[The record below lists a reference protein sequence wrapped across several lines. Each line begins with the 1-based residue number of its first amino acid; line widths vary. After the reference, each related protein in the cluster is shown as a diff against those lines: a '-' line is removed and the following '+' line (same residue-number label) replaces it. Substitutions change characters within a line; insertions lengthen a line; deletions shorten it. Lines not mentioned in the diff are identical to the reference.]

1 MSGLTFQ
8 MLLYVPLGVVV
19 GSLLQRVPA
28 GIRRRLVVRFVT
40 SPLDAESRPYLAQFV
55 LRALLAGLVVASG
68 SLAILR
74 IGLGD
79 AEIRTQWVLVAGS
92 ALVFVLLQL
101 IPSRSVSRALNV
113 VVLVVAAFLSFQLA
127 QVHFRSSVESA
138 VSIAAPFEGEWAFTS
153 AGRSTLIN
161 PHYALGSNQKYAADL
176 VVDRG
181 GRTFEGTRELASSY
195 HCWDE
200 PILAPADGVV
210 VAVENDHQDW
220 PVGQRDHANPAGNLV
235 IIDIGDGLYV
245 MMAHL
250 RMGSVTMAEGER
262 VVVGDVVGRCGNSG
276 NTSEPHLHMQVQ
288 DSPVFNFEDRIE
300 TFPFRFTNTIHIR
313 GGTEYPEQ
321 QDQFRRNDLVRTK
334 P

>member
-1 MSGLTFQ
+1 M
-8 MLLYVPLGVVV
+8 
-19 GSLLQRVPA
+19 A
-28 GIRRRLVVRFVT
+28 T
-40 SPLDAESRPYLAQFV
+40 SPVD
-55 LRALLAGLVVASG
+55 
-68 SLAILR
+68 
-74 IGLGD
+74 
-79 AEIRTQWVLVAGS
+79 
-92 ALVFVLLQL
+92 
-101 IPSRSVSRALNV
+101 
-113 VVLVVAAFLSFQLA
+113 
-127 QVHFRSSVESA
+127 H
-138 VSIAAPFEGEWAFTS
+138 
-153 AGRSTLIN
+153 
-161 PHYALGSNQKYAADL
+161 QKYAADL

-334 P
+334 KRGAGRCRAAGTGPGTAAYGEWHDRGRAQSVDHDVKACKA